1 MLMGGDSVDAAV
13 RLFDLVA
20 DIASE
25 RDRGRVAAKC
35 LAAACGI
42 ANAEAGVLYALD
54 STGRSLVPVA
64 SQPKALTNPVDGTLA
79 LYPKGQP
86 DMADPRTWA
95 AFSGQP
101 ALLANLS
108 TGAGF
113 EFAAIRRR
121 DQARRSATVS
131 LLICPLRSH
140 DDVTV
145 GVLELLNIRDP
156 DGHPAGRSELEMRLP
171 LLRAFA
177 YQAAIHISNLALLE
191 RNRTLMSE
199 LDVNNRQLQN
209 ENRRLRQ
216 QTVTV
221 ASRATGL
228 VARSPAMQSVLELVG
243 KVADSS
249 VTVLVLGE
257 TGTGKEVI
265 AQLLHAASARRDG
278 PFIAQNCA
286 ALPPDLLESELFGH
300 RKGAF
305 TGAVADKK
313 GLYAAADGG
322 VLFLDEIGELPMPLQ
337 GKLLRVLQDGESR
350 PLGAT
355 EGQRY
360 NVRIIAATNVDLRA
374 RVAAERF
381 REDLFYRISVFPIQ
395 LPPLRARPEDIDAL
409 TEYFIA
415 RFAQQNGKAVA
426 GITPEALAILRR
438 HDFPGNVRE
447 LKNLLERAVILCRP
461 GSPIGPD
468 ELPPEIVPES
478 QGQDPDRKDRS
489 ANERAGGVLRGDMQR
504 YEAKAIAEALQ
515 SSGGNRTHAAR
526 LLGVSRRTLQEKIS
540 RYGLG
545 GHADGP

>member
-1 MLMGGDSVDAAV
+1 MGGDSIHAAI
-13 RLFDLVA
+13 RLFNLVA
-20 DIASE
+20 DIGSE

-35 LAAACGI
+35 LAAACSI
-42 ANAEAGVLYALD
+42 ANAEGGVLYALD
-54 STGRSLVPVA
+54 TTGRSLVPVA
-64 SQPKALTNPVDGTLA
+64 SQPKGLTNPVEGTLA

-86 DMADPRTWA
+86 DMADPRTWT

-108 TGAGF
+108 SGAGF
-113 EFAAIRRR
+113 EFAAIHRR
-121 DQARRSATVS
+121 DNARRSPTVS

-145 GVLELLNIRDP
+145 GVLELLNIRDL
-156 DGHPAGRSELEMRLP
+156 DGQPAGRSELEVRLP

-177 YQAAIHISNLALLE
+177 YQAAINISNLALLE
-191 RNRTLMSE
+191 RNRILMSE
-199 LDVNNRQLQN
+199 LDVNNRRLQN

-216 QTVTV
+216 QTVSV

-228 VARSPAMQSVLELVG
+228 TARSAAMQSVLELVG
-243 KVADSS
+243 KVADSN

-265 AQLLHAASARRDG
+265 AHLLHTTSARRDG

-322 VLFLDEIGELPMPLQ
+322 VLFLDEIGELPIQLQ
-337 GKLLRVLQDGESR
+337 SKLLRVLQDGELR

-355 EGQRY
+355 EGFRY
-360 NVRIIAATNVDLRA
+360 DVRIIAATNVDLRS
-374 RVAAERF
+374 RVATDRF

-395 LPPLRARPEDIDAL
+395 LPPLRARPEDIDPL

-415 RFAQQNGKAVA
+415 RFAQQHAKPIA
-426 GITPEALAILRR
+426 GIAPDALAALRR

-447 LKNLLERAVILCRP
+447 LKNLLERAVILCRA
-461 GSPIGPD
+461 G
-468 ELPPEIVPES
+468 
-478 QGQDPDRKDRS
+478 RRS
-489 ANERAGGVLRGDMQR
+489 AWMNCRRSLCLTATF
-504 YEAKAIAEALQ
+504 Q
-515 SSGGNRTHAAR
+515 SGAR
-526 LLGVSRRTLQEKIS
+526 
-540 RYGLG
+540 
-545 GHADGP
+545 